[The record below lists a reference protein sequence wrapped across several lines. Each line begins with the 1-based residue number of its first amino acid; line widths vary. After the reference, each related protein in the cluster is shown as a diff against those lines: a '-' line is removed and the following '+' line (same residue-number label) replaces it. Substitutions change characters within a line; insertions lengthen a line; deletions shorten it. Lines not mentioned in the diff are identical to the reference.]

1 VKKVYLITE
10 YYHQNQNTTGYLLG
24 KLYET
29 FNEQSDIDLTLIAKK
44 DPNCPEYSNAH
55 YINAKEPDKRSLIKR
70 FLYELVISIK
80 FLIKTLRVV
89 EKGSIVFTGTTPIF
103 LLFVLYFVKKFLN
116 FKWVLLVH
124 DVFPENLV
132 PAKIL
137 KEKNFIY
144 KTAKWLFDK
153 IYASADEVIVIGR
166 DMKELIFQKTNKD
179 NITIVQNWIDPLD
192 VGIELKQNN
201 QILEELNWNKDDTTV
216 FQFFGNIGRMQGVG
230 IILNAIKK
238 MENLHLAKFIFIGNG
253 AYVSEL
259 KDQIQ
264 AIGSESVCY
273 YGSLNQQE
281 KTKGLNACDIALVT
295 LAEGMLGLGVPSK
308 SYFSMAANKP
318 ILAIMDQESE
328 VADMVRTHKI
338 GWVASPDDENNLAYI
353 LDQIVLSRH
362 ELELNSSRA
371 ILEQYYSEQVAMD
384 KILKIIAKIN

>member
-1 VKKVYLITE
+1 MKKVYLITE

-44 DPNCPEYSNAH
+44 DHNCPEYSNAY
-55 YINAKEPDKRSLIKR
+55 YINASEPDKKSLIKR
-70 FLYELVISIK
+70 FIYELLISIK
-80 FLIKTLRVV
+80 FLIKTLKVV

-103 LLFVLYFVKKFLN
+103 LLFVLYLVKKVLN

-132 PAKIL
+132 PANIL

-166 DMKELIFQKTNKD
+166 DMEELIFQKTNKD

-201 QILEELNWNKDDTTV
+201 QILKELNWNRDDTTV

-238 MENLHLAKFIFIGNG
+238 MEYLHLAKFIFIGNG

-259 KDQIQ
+259 KEQIQ
-264 AIGSESVCY
+264 AIGSKSVVY
-273 YGSLNQQE
+273 YGSLNQHE

-318 ILAIMDQESE
+318 LLAIMDQESE
-328 VADMVRTHKI
+328 VADMIKTHNI
-338 GWVASPDDENNLAYI
+338 GWVASPDNSDQLARI
-353 LDQIVLSRH
+353 MDQIVLERDQKP
-362 ELELNSSRA
+362 LNSSRV
-371 ILEQYYSEQVAMD
+371 ILEEYYSEQTAMS
-384 KILKIIAKIN
+384 KILRIINKI

>member
-1 VKKVYLITE
+1 MKKVYLITE

-103 LLFVLYFVKKFLN
+103 LLFVLYFVKKVLN

-137 KEKNFIY
+137 KEKNFLY

-166 DMKELIFQKTNKD
+166 DMKELIFQKTNKN
-179 NITIVQNWIDPLD
+179 NITIVQNWIDPSD
-192 VGIELKQNN
+192 IGIEIKQNN
-201 QILEELNWNKDDTTV
+201 QILKELNWNKDDTTV

-264 AIGSESVCY
+264 AIGSKSVCY

-328 VADMVRTHKI
+328 VADMIRTHKI
-338 GWVASPDDENNLAYI
+338 GWVASPDDENKLASI
-353 LDQIVLSRH
+353 LDQIVLSRR
-362 ELELNSSRA
+362 ELELNSSRS
-371 ILEQYYSEQVAMD
+371 ILEKYYSEQVAMD
-384 KILKIIAKIN
+384 KILKIIEKIN

>member
-1 VKKVYLITE
+1 MKKVYLITE

-44 DPNCPEYSNAH
+44 DQNCPEYSNAH

-353 LDQIVLSRH
+353 LDQIVLSRR
-362 ELELNSSRA
+362 ELELNSSRS
-371 ILEQYYSEQVAMD
+371 ILEKYYSEQVAMD
-384 KILKIIAKIN
+384 KILKVIEKIN

>member
-1 VKKVYLITE
+1 MKKVYLITE

-362 ELELNSSRA
+362 ELELNSSRS
-371 ILEQYYSEQVAMD
+371 ILEKYYSEQVAMD
-384 KILKIIAKIN
+384 KILKVIEKIN

>member
-1 VKKVYLITE
+1 MKKVYLITE

>member
-1 VKKVYLITE
+1 MKKVYLITE

-44 DPNCPEYSNAH
+44 DLNCPEYSNAH

-103 LLFVLYFVKKFLN
+103 LLFVLYFVKKVLN

-137 KEKNFIY
+137 KEKNFLY

-166 DMKELIFQKTNKD
+166 DMKELIFQKTNKE
-179 NITIVQNWIDPLD
+179 NITIVQNWIDPSD
-192 VGIELKQNN
+192 VGIEIKQNN
-201 QILEELNWNKDDTTV
+201 QILKELSWNKDDTTV

-264 AIGSESVCY
+264 AIGSENVRY

-308 SYFSMAANKP
+308 SYFSMAADKP

-338 GWVASPDDENNLAYI
+338 GWVASPDDENKLAFI

-362 ELELNSSRA
+362 QLELNSSRA

>member
-1 VKKVYLITE
+1 MKKVYLITE

-318 ILAIMDQESE
+318 IIAIMDQESE

>member
-1 VKKVYLITE
+1 MKKVYLITE

-44 DPNCPEYSNAH
+44 DLNCPEYSNAH

>member
-1 VKKVYLITE
+1 MKKVYLITE

-371 ILEQYYSEQVAMD
+371 ILEKYYSEQVAMD

>member
-1 VKKVYLITE
+1 MKKVYLITE

-44 DPNCPEYSNAH
+44 DQNCPEYSNAH

-80 FLIKTLRVV
+80 FLIKALRVV

-353 LDQIVLSRH
+353 LDQIVLSRR
-362 ELELNSSRA
+362 ELELNSSRS
-371 ILEQYYSEQVAMD
+371 ILEKYYSEQVAMD
-384 KILKIIAKIN
+384 KILKVIEKIN

>member
-1 VKKVYLITE
+1 MKKVYLITE

-103 LLFVLYFVKKFLN
+103 LLFVLYFVKKVLN

-137 KEKNFIY
+137 KEKNFLY

-166 DMKELIFQKTNKD
+166 DMKKLIFQKTNKE
-179 NITIVQNWIDPLD
+179 NITIVQNWIDPSD
-192 VGIELKQNN
+192 VGIEIKQNN
-201 QILEELNWNKDDTTV
+201 QILKELSWNKDDTTV

-264 AIGSESVCY
+264 AIGSENVRY